1 MIPSGGQAF
10 AGDADFLGF
19 VALEQVQAQ
28 AAQPG
33 EVLGSVPLADAALV
47 FPKADV
53 ELPVQAVLDSPVA
66 PHVSG
71 HPLGIRSLEAADIE
85 ASLHTFLLPD
95 RTRDRSIIG
104 YIRGFQNSTR
114 WSIT

>member
-1 MIPSGGQAF
+1 MIPACGQAF

-47 FPKADV
+47 FPEADI
-53 ELPVQAVLDSPVA
+53 ELPVQPILDPPMA
-66 PHVSG
+66 PHIAG
-71 HPLGIRSLEAADIE
+71 DPLSVRASEAADIK
-85 ASLHTFLLPD
+85 ASLHALLLPD
-95 RTRDRSIIG
+95 HLPPA
-104 YIRGFQNSTR
+104 FHHH
-114 WSIT
+114 